1 MSETAQ
7 QDERPPVW
15 VGHVSMGT
23 PALAESEAF
32 MLRIGMR
39 PVFRSPKFVIL
50 ELRGGTH
57 LVLSQEDAPAQ
68 ETGAETGE
76 APFDL
81 MVDDVDA
88 THAAFAAQGL
98 APSAIERGRIH
109 DSFTLTE
116 PGGRRITFNSTHAT
130 GKPV

>member
-1 MSETAQ
+1 MSEPAQ
-7 QDERPPVW
+7 RDERPPVW

-32 MLRIGMR
+32 MLQVGMR

-57 LVLSQEDAPAQ
+57 LVLSQEDAPADGS
-68 ETGAETGE
+68 GAEPRE

-98 APSAIERGRIH
+98 APSPIERGRIH
-109 DSFTLTE
+109 DSFTLAE
-116 PGGRRITFNSTHAT
+116 PGGSRITFNSTHAT
-130 GKPV
+130 GQPV

>member
-1 MSETAQ
+1 MTASAQ
-7 QDERPPVW
+7 QEERPPVW

-32 MLRIGMR
+32 MLRVGMR
-39 PVFRSPKFVIL
+39 PVFRNADVVIL

-57 LVLSQEDAPAQ
+57 LLLSKEDAPADAD
-68 ETGAETGE
+68 GAEPGD

-81 MVDDVDA
+81 MVDDLDA
-88 THAAFAAQGL
+88 THASFAAQGL
-98 APSAIERGRIH
+98 APSSIERGRIH
-109 DSFTLTE
+109 STFTLTE
-116 PGGRRITFNSTHAT
+116 PGGKRITFYSTHAT

>member
-1 MSETAQ
+1 MSETPR

-57 LVLSQEDAPAQ
+57 LVLSQEDAAAKD
-68 ETGAETGE
+68 EGAEPGD

-81 MVDDVDA
+81 MVDDLDA
-88 THAAFAAQGL
+88 THAEFEAQGL
-98 APSAIERGRIH
+98 APSPIERGRIH
-109 DSFTLTE
+109 DTCALTE
-116 PGGRRITFNSTHAT
+116 PGGRRITFYSTHAT